1 MAFRWTDTEMIQ
13 TYLDA
18 VGEIKIGGNEE
29 VSETSAEIFENES
42 VFEIQT
48 ILSAA
53 WEGIEQ
59 LANSDVPDDLKRLA
73 AKLTASRLGTVRVG
87 GTLGQ
92 LPEWIRSFR
101 HEVFEQVRFMVINYE
116 TVEIHGAAKR
126 DVQLHDLILKMK
138 QRGHVLNTDGN

>member
-1 MAFRWTDTEMIQ
+1 MAYRWTNTEMIQ

-18 VGEIKIGGNEE
+18 VGEIRIGGNEE
-29 VSETSAEIFENES
+29 VSETSAELFENES

-53 WEGIEQ
+53 WDGIEQ
-59 LANSDVPDDLKRLA
+59 LAISNVPDDLKRLA

-116 TVEIHGAAKR
+116 TVEITGATKR
-126 DVQLHDLILKMK
+126 DVSIADILLKVK
-138 QRGHVLNTDGN
+138 QRENIWRTE

>member
-1 MAFRWTDTEMIQ
+1 MAYRWTNTEMIQ

-18 VGEIKIGGNEE
+18 VGEIRIGGNEE
-29 VSETSAEIFENES
+29 VSETSAELFENES

-53 WEGIEQ
+53 WDGIEQ
-59 LANSDVPDDLKRLA
+59 LAISNVPDDLKRLA

-116 TVEIHGAAKR
+116 TVEITGATKR
-126 DVQLHDLILKMK
+126 DVSIADILLKVK
-138 QRGHVLNTDGN
+138 QRENIWRTDGS

>member
-1 MAFRWTDTEMIQ
+1 MIQ

-18 VGEIKIGGNEE
+18 VGEIRIGGNEE
-29 VSETSAEIFENES
+29 VSETSAELFENES

-53 WEGIEQ
+53 WDGIEQ
-59 LANSDVPDDLKRLA
+59 LAISNVPDDLKRLA

-116 TVEIHGAAKR
+116 TVEITGATKR
-126 DVQLHDLILKMK
+126 DVSIADILLKVK
-138 QRGHVLNTDGN
+138 QRENIWRTE